1 MTIAQHI
8 QQIKSCGIIAIL
20 RGGFS
25 VNDVL
30 AIAEALV
37 SSEVTILE
45 ITLNSP
51 AALEAL
57 PHLQTH
63 FGDAALVGAGTVRT
77 LDDWNRAVDAG
88 AAFTIAPNFDPT
100 VARQA
105 VEHGRLHIP
114 GVATPSEAVSAANAG
129 CGVQKLFPAEPLG
142 GPAYLKA
149 VRAPLDDI
157 AFIPVGGVD
166 IDNMGSYLRAG
177 AIAVGMGSSLIPSKA
192 WSADKIAALCQAAR
206 AVLAEYAES

>member
-8 QQIKSCGIIAIL
+8 QQIKDCGIIAIL

-25 VNDVL
+25 VDEVL
-30 AIAEALV
+30 AIADALV

-51 AALEAL
+51 AALDAL

-63 FGDAALVGAGTVRT
+63 FGGAALVGAGTVRT
-77 LDDWNRAVDAG
+77 LDDWKRAVDAG
-88 AAFTIAPNFDPT
+88 ATFTIAPNFDPA

-105 VEHGRLHIP
+105 VAHGILHVP

-149 VRAPLDDI
+149 IRAPLDDI
-157 AFIPVGGVD
+157 AFIPVGG
-166 IDNMGSYLRAG
+166 ISRENMGGYLKAG

-206 AVLAEYAES
+206 AVVTAHAKS